1 MNSINSTAKLN
12 QNLINNSIN
21 SKTKS
26 KTNGIQIRKAKVLSV
41 ESDYS
46 YATVKLFGD
55 SGQTLRLINKTG
67 EKLHTG
73 DGVRIEF
80 STDITCGWIAVRN
93 GKVDPL
99 SVIECASVVP
109 QKFDNVYQKIQ
120 NTFDVDVN
128 NFTKTGYGNNNN
140 RYIVGGYVMPLW
152 TVALQLL
159 ELQASAVEFQLRVNN
174 VEPSYSGSGSTLYD
188 QTQTVQESYSNWFDK
203 NADCAYSS
211 IFNNS
216 ISVASIKCT
225 SGWFI
230 DGKEYN
236 NAYYIINSGDCGQ
249 LFVNNLQDIIGIIP
263 TVISADFET
272 KVTEIALI
280 AVAKVNGYYT
290 CSITSDYQTMSMSDV
305 EAQYNKA
312 ITYEGEI
319 QPSNLGDLL

>member
-1 MNSINSTAKLN
+1 MDKLANMNKE
-12 QNLINNSIN
+12 LIENTYQ
-21 SKTKS
+21 TKS
-26 KTNGIQIRKAKVLSV
+26 KGKTDGIKIRHAKVVSV
-41 ESDYS
+41 EEDYS

-55 SGQTLRLINKTG
+55 TGQILKLINKTG

-80 STDITCGWIAVRN
+80 STDIVCGWIAMRN
-93 GKVDPL
+93 GKADPL

-140 RYIVGGYVMPLW
+140 RYIVGGYVIPLW
-152 TVALQLL
+152 TVALQLQ

-216 ISVASIKCT
+216 ISVASIQCT

-236 NAYYIINSGDCGQ
+236 NAYYTINSGACGQ

-263 TVISADFET
+263 TVVSADFET

-290 CSITSDYQTMSMSDV
+290 CSIKLDYQTMSMSDV